1 MTISSRDNIYIHTDE
16 RIFYISDRI
25 DEDTISR
32 VNFNLLYLLAQD
44 STRESRERDFQRIPI
59 HIYINSRG
67 GSVYDMWSLVDIML
81 QSQTPIYTYCTG
93 YAMSA
98 AFMIFLA
105 GHKRIVTTHS
115 TLMYHQLSQYIGGKY
130 QDMVENQ
137 KEIDW
142 VQKASEDFV
151 FDRTKIT
158 RKALKENR
166 EKKQDWI
173 FHSEDALKYGI
184 ATGVVDCLNVMP
196 TDEDEEEENE

>member
-1 MTISSRDNIYIHTDE
+1 
-16 RIFYISDRI
+16 
-25 DEDTISR
+25 
-32 VNFNLLYLLAQD
+32 
-44 STRESRERDFQRIPI
+44 
-59 HIYINSRG
+59 
-67 GSVYDMWSLVDIML
+67 MWSLVDIML
-81 QSQTPIYTYCTG
+81 QSKTPIYTYCTG

-115 TLMYHQLSQYIGGKY
+115 TLMYHQLSQYISGKY

-137 KEIDW
+137 KETDW

>member
-25 DEDTISR
+25 DDDTISR

-44 STRESRERDFQRIPI
+44 SVRESVEIGYKRPPI

-67 GSVYDMWSLVDIML
+67 GNVYDMWSLVDIML
-81 QSQTPIYTYCTG
+81 QSESPIYTYCTG

-105 GHKRIVTTHS
+105 GHKRIVTSHS
-115 TLMYHQLSQYIGGKY
+115 TLLYHQLSQYTGGKY
-130 QDMVENQ
+130 QDMIESQ
-137 KEIDW
+137 KELDW
-142 VQKASEDFV
+142 IQKSCEDFV

-173 FHSEDALKYGI
+173 FHSDDALKYGI
-184 ATGVVDCLNVMP
+184 ATGIVDCLNVMP
-196 TDEDEEEENE
+196 PNKEEENE